1 MIFICVL
8 SKMILGDGML
18 TTLWGIS
25 DTGGSQRGRSL
36 VAWELVKNAILQ
48 PHPRVIDSEMEGRA
62 SNLCFNKYPHS
73 LSPPPAPPGDA
84 LKIENGCQ
92 RTWGTPVS

>member
-18 TTLWGIS
+18 ITLWGIS

-36 VAWELVKNAILQ
+36 VTWELVKNAILQ
-48 PHPRVIDSEMEGRA
+48 PHPRVTDSEMEGRA
-62 SNLCFNKYPHS
+62 SNPT
-73 LSPPPAPPGDA
+73 PPGDA